1 VNVKKLDTKYLKY
14 ACANFKLHGARDLG
28 VSNDIFIL
36 SHKNQAIQVMNRFA
50 VIDLGTNT
58 CNLLIANILSDN
70 SFETLYDRKLPV
82 KLGRGGIHK
91 DILLPEAI
99 ERGISALQ
107 NHAETIQKYG
117 VSQVT
122 VIGTSALR
130 GATNR
135 NEFVERV
142 KNLLGWKI
150 EIIDGELEAELIFK
164 GVKLSLPDGIGKYL
178 ILDIGGGSIEFILA
192 DDDNIIWKKSF
203 NIGIARALELLQI
216 SDPAISSEILAFEQ
230 WFDKHLQELWRICE
244 QYQPQTLVGCSG
256 AFDTFMDI
264 HEKAIPNLKIRG
276 VSEFSIA
283 DYRVIHNRLVHSDR
297 QTRSKMK
304 GMDQMRVEMI
314 VIASVFT
321 NFILKRLRV
330 KKLMHTHNSLK
341 EGVMERLISE
351 KF

>member
-1 VNVKKLDTKYLKY
+1 
-14 ACANFKLHGARDLG
+14 
-28 VSNDIFIL
+28 
-36 SHKNQAIQVMNRFA
+36 MNRYA

-58 CNLLIANILSDN
+58 CNLLIANILPDN

-82 KLGRGGIHK
+82 KLGKGGIHK

-107 NHAETIQKYG
+107 SHSETIQEYG
-117 VSQVT
+117 VSQVK

-135 NEFVERV
+135 NEFIERV
-142 KNLLGWKI
+142 KSLLGWEI

-164 GVKLSLPDGIGKYL
+164 GVRLSLPDGIGKYL
-178 ILDIGGGSIEFILA
+178 ILDIGGGSTEFILA
-192 DDDNIIWKKSF
+192 DNNNIIWKKSF
-203 NIGIARALELLQI
+203 NIGIARALETLQM
-216 SDPAISSEILAFEQ
+216 SDPVTSSEILAFEQ
-230 WFDKHLQELWRICE
+230 WFDEHLQELWIICE

-264 HEKAIPNLKIRG
+264 HEKAIPDLKIRG
-276 VSEFSIA
+276 VSEFPLN
-283 DYRVIHNRLVHSDR
+283 DYHLIHNRLIHSD
-297 QTRSKMK
+297 QETRSKME

-321 NFILKRLRV
+321 NFILKRLQV
-330 KKLMHTHNSLK
+330 KKLLHTHNSLK
-341 EGVMERLISE
+341 EGVMERLIS
-351 KF
+351 KRL

>member
-1 VNVKKLDTKYLKY
+1 
-14 ACANFKLHGARDLG
+14 
-28 VSNDIFIL
+28 
-36 SHKNQAIQVMNRFA
+36 MNRYA

-58 CNLLIANILSDN
+58 CNLLIANILPDN

-107 NHAETIQKYG
+107 NHAETIRKYG
-117 VSQVT
+117 VSQVK

-130 GATNR
+130 GAINR
-135 NEFVERV
+135 NEFIERV
-142 KNLLGWKI
+142 KNLLGWEI

-164 GVKLSLPDGIGKYL
+164 GVRLSLPDRIGKYL

-192 DDDNIIWKKSF
+192 DNNNIIWKKSF
-203 NIGIARALELLQI
+203 NIGIARALETLQM
-216 SDPAISSEILAFEQ
+216 SDPVTSSEIFAFEQ
-230 WFDKHLQELWRICE
+230 WFDEHLQELWSICG

-264 HEKAIPNLKIRG
+264 HEKAVPDLKIRG
-276 VSEFSIA
+276 VSEFSLIA
-283 DYRVIHNRLVHSDR
+283 YWQIHNRLINSD
-297 QTRSKMK
+297 QETRSKMK

-321 NFILKRLRV
+321 NFILKRLQV
-330 KKLMHTHNSLK
+330 KKLLHTHNSLK
-341 EGVMERLISE
+341 EGVMERLIS
-351 KF
+351 KRL

>member
-1 VNVKKLDTKYLKY
+1 
-14 ACANFKLHGARDLG
+14 
-28 VSNDIFIL
+28 
-36 SHKNQAIQVMNRFA
+36 MNRYA

-58 CNLLIANILSDN
+58 CNLLIANILPDN

-91 DILLPEAI
+91 AILLPEAI

-107 NHAETIQKYG
+107 NHDETIRKYG
-117 VSQVT
+117 VSQVK

-135 NEFVERV
+135 NEFIERV
-142 KNLLGWKI
+142 KNLLGWEI

-164 GVKLSLPDGIGKYL
+164 GVRLSLPDGIGKYL

-192 DDDNIIWKKSF
+192 DNNNIIWKRSF
-203 NIGIARALELLQI
+203 NIGIARALETQQL
-216 SDPAISSEILAFEQ
+216 SDPPTSSEILEFEQ
-230 WFDKHLQELWRICE
+230 WFDEHLQELWRICE

-264 HEKAIPNLKIRG
+264 HEKAIPDLKIRG
-276 VSEFSIA
+276 VSEFSLE
-283 DYRVIHNRLVHSDR
+283 DYRVIHNRLVLSD
-297 QTRSKMK
+297 QETRSKMI
-304 GMDQMRVEMI
+304 GMDKMRVEMI

-321 NFILKRLRV
+321 NFILKRLQV
-330 KKLMHTHNSLK
+330 KKLLHTHNSLK
-341 EGVMERLISE
+341 EGVMERLIS
-351 KF
+351 KRL